1 MRVGHGAHLRATALL
16 ACLVAL
22 PCAAPAQVVIYRC
35 TDASGAVTLQN
46 DRPCPKGTQQ
56 QKRTIE
62 TPPPAPPPAFVTPT
76 PGVLAPAPTPTPT
89 PGPAPAPT
97 AEPAEPAEEIARTP
111 PPPLFECR
119 TQDGGRYLSEEA
131 QPPPRCAPLQ
141 VTGLDGRGESAGGA
155 ACEMVHDQCQAVP
168 EAGLCDAWARR
179 VREAAIPASFFNDGR
194 TQLPAAEIE
203 RLHGVLRAST
213 CTR

>member
-1 MRVGHGAHLRATALL
+1 MRSADGARLRATALL

-35 TDASGAVTLQN
+35 TDPGGAVTLQN

-62 TPPPAPPPAFVTPT
+62 TPPPAPPPAFVTPAPAATGSPAPT
-76 PGVLAPAPTPTPT
+76 PAPATAPAPAPTP
-89 PGPAPAPT
+89 AK
-97 AEPAEPAEEIARTP
+97 PAEEIARTP

-119 TQDGGRYLSEEA
+119 TQGGDRYLSEQA

-155 ACEMVHDQCQAVP
+155 ACEMVEDQCQAVS
-168 EAGLCDAWARR
+168 EAALCDAWSRR
-179 VREAAIPASFFNDGR
+179 VREAEIPASFFNDGR

-203 RLHGVLRAST
+203 RLRGIVRAST

>member
-1 MRVGHGAHLRATALL
+1 MRGGHGAHLRATALL
-16 ACLVAL
+16 ACLLAWPGVS
-22 PCAAPAQVVIYRC
+22 PAQVVIYRC
-35 TDASGAVTLQN
+35 TDAGGAVTLQN
-46 DRPCPKGTQQ
+46 DRPCPKGSQQ

-62 TPPPAPPPAFVTPT
+62 TPPPAPPPAFVAPVPATPA
-76 PGVLAPAPTPTPT
+76 APAST
-89 PGPAPAPT
+89 PAPVPAAAP
-97 AEPAEPAEEIARTP
+97 AAKPAEDVARTP

-119 TQDGGRYLSEEA
+119 TQGGDRYLSEEA

-179 VREAAIPASFFNDGR
+179 VREAEIPASFFNDGR

-203 RLHGVLRAST
+203 RLRGVLRAST
-213 CTR
+213 CAG

>member
-1 MRVGHGAHLRATALL
+1 MHSASGARLRATALL

-22 PCAAPAQVVIYRC
+22 PCAASAQVVIYRC
-35 TDASGAVTLQN
+35 NDASGAVTLQN

-62 TPPPAPPPAFVTPT
+62 TPPPAPPPALVTPV
-76 PGVLAPAPTPTPT
+76 PAAMAAPPPPPVPA
-89 PGPAPAPT
+89 PAPAPT
-97 AEPAEPAEEIARTP
+97 EQPAEEIARTP

-119 TQDGGRYLSEEA
+119 TQGGDRYLSEQA

-155 ACEMVHDQCQAVP
+155 ACEMVEDQCQAVP
-168 EAGLCDAWARR
+168 EAALCDAWARR
-179 VREAAIPASFFNDGR
+179 VREAEIPASFFNDGR

-203 RLHGVLRAST
+203 RLRGVVRAST

>member
-1 MRVGHGAHLRATALL
+1 MRSADGARLRATALL

-62 TPPPAPPPAFVTPT
+62 TPPPAPT
-76 PGVLAPAPTPTPT
+76 
-89 PGPAPAPT
+89 PAPAT
-97 AEPAEPAEEIARTP
+97 SPAKPAEEIARTP

-119 TQDGGRYLSEEA
+119 TQGGDRYLSEQA

-155 ACEMVHDQCQAVP
+155 ACEMVEDQCQAVS
-168 EAGLCDAWARR
+168 EAALCDAWSRR
-179 VREAAIPASFFNDGR
+179 VREAEIPASFFNDGR

-203 RLHGVLRAST
+203 RLRGIVRAST